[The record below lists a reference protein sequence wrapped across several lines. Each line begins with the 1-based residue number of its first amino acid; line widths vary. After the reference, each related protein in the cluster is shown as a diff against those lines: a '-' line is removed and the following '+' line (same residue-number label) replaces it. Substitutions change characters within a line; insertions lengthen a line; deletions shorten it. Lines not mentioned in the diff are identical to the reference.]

1 LFTLGDALLN
11 SRKSHVE
18 GGVNMDALALGN
30 IFSGIQKETKVI
42 IVSNRQPW
50 FHERVA
56 DRIRAFRPASGLVT
70 ALEPIIEAVG
80 GTWIAHGSASADR
93 LVVDRKNRIRLPEHN
108 PRFTL
113 RRVWLTPKE
122 EDGYYN
128 GISNKALWPLCHI
141 VYTKPR
147 FSRKDWE
154 TYTDVNKRFS
164 DTVLDEVGDSPAIVF
179 IQDFHLALLPRYL
192 RNARPDLKL
201 IQFWHIPWPN
211 REAFRIFPWSEEV
224 LDGLLGND
232 LLGFHIQYHCN
243 NFLDTVD
250 KGMEAMVDYENFSI
264 YRGGRPTYIRPF
276 PISVDFKQ
284 IGIDSGS
291 EIVREKKENF
301 IRELGPGAEG
311 TKIYVGADRIDY
323 TKGIP
328 ERLRGFDLL
337 LKRNPDL
344 KKKVTLMQ
352 LAAPSRTQIEEYQS
366 INNEIENLVEEINR
380 RHGADDW
387 KPVHFLRANHDYHAV
402 IAAYC
407 MADVVMVTSLHDGMN
422 LVAKEFI
429 AARTDGDGVLLLSQY
444 TGAARELT
452 DALLINPYDCDQL
465 ADAMLQALRMPE
477 KERRNRMTRMR
488 AQVEKNNIYVWGRK
502 IFEELLKRVSF
513 VKSRSEATQAPEAGR
528 GIRPGSPNL
537 AVAKYLTYRC
547 SSAILRKV
555 NSRLARGTA

>member
-1 LFTLGDALLN
+1 
-11 SRKSHVE
+11 
-18 GGVNMDALALGN
+18 
-30 IFSGIQKETKVI
+30 
-42 IVSNRQPW
+42 
-50 FHERVA
+50 
-56 DRIRAFRPASGLVT
+56 
-70 ALEPIIEAVG
+70 
-80 GTWIAHGSASADR
+80 
-93 LVVDRKNRIRLPEHN
+93 
-108 PRFTL
+108 
-113 RRVWLTPKE
+113 
-122 EDGYYN
+122 
-128 GISNKALWPLCHI
+128 
-141 VYTKPR
+141 
-147 FSRKDWE
+147 
-154 TYTDVNKRFS
+154 
-164 DTVLDEVGDSPAIVF
+164 
-179 IQDFHLALLPRYL
+179 
-192 RNARPDLKL
+192 
-201 IQFWHIPWPN
+201 
-211 REAFRIFPWSEEV
+211 
-224 LDGLLGND
+224 
-232 LLGFHIQYHCN
+232 
-243 NFLDTVD
+243 
-250 KGMEAMVDYENFSI
+250 
-264 YRGGRPTYIRPF
+264 
-276 PISVDFKQ
+276 
-284 IGIDSGS
+284 
-291 EIVREKKENF
+291 
-301 IRELGPGAEG
+301 
-311 TKIYVGADRIDY
+311 
-323 TKGIP
+323 
-328 ERLRGFDLL
+328 
-337 LKRNPDL
+337 
-344 KKKVTLMQ
+344 MQ

-366 INNEIENLVEEINR
+366 INDEIENLVEEINR
-380 RHGADDW
+380 RHGADHW